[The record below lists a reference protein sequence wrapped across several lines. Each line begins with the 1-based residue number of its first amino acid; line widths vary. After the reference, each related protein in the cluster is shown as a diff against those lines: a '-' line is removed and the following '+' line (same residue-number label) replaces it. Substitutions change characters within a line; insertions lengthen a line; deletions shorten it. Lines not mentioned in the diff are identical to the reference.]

1 MLFVGNA
8 SLCLRSH
15 VNDNVTMI
23 KLQKQLADRSNVVT
37 ELEGRFLQLQEV
49 SSVAED
55 HQSHKPRS

>member
-1 MLFVGNA
+1 MLFAGNA
-8 SLCLRSH
+8 LFLCLRSH

-49 SSVAED
+49 GSVCSLFITE
-55 HQSHKPRS
+55 ST